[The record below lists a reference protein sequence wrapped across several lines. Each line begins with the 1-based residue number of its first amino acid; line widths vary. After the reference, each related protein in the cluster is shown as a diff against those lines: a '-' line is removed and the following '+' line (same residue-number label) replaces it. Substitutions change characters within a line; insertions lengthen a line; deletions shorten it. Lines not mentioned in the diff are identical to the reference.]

1 MKYLGSKANHADDIL
16 KIVLAGRKPGQTYV
30 EPFVGGANVISRVPQ
45 EQGPR
50 IGADINPYM
59 IALHKAQQQGMKD
72 QAAADTAASL
82 QGAKDANA
90 IRDKVAQ
97 EGDSSV
103 DADLSQFV
111 RKPPTHG

>member
-1 MKYLGSKANHADDIL
+1 MSFIVSLFFSAIKALGIIDDI
-16 KIVLAGRKPGQTYV
+16 
-30 EPFVGGANVISRVPQ
+30 EN
-45 EQGPR
+45 
-50 IGADINPYM
+50 M